1 MADLPS
7 ISSDQERP
15 INEEVDSTQTGD
27 EENQTLGINPNP
39 STSTSTSSAAML
51 SEMKQKRRARAYGS
65 HDTPNSPDDTDVPD
79 VADTESRHSAT
90 TSSTNEHKVTKNEN
104 DEEGPENEE
113 ASDEDSVATVDAECN
128 VDMFGVDDLEQAQS
142 DDGNDSDLDA
152 DADADLAVGNGD
164 SDPDD
169 DEPDSESKGE
179 SNNGDEEN
187 NDETDMAQSNSNSD
201 MEDNFQ
207 VAADEHDEEEESLVE
222 DFTQKEELETDGLL
236 PSQASSVDNNK
247 PSSSLSDDDS
257 DNESTKSAT
266 RSINGEMEETAPL
279 KSPESPPLGSEPLN
293 ETKLETNV
301 PVSPNKEK
309 VTDEDVLDTVDVL
322 FSEADI
328 KNITVKDI
336 IDSLQDLF
344 QIKLKKKMKKQIKQR
359 LVSLVNEQIAS
370 QANEG
375 SNESNNDDHD
385 GDDNNDEEDAAS
397 EGSEDGNNS
406 EYSQDSD
413 DEDDSTSNTKNR
425 RKKSSTS
432 KSKSR
437 PKRTPKKRKPS
448 HLKIHNESLRKRQIA
463 QAKIRAEEM
472 QQRQQNKMSEVD
484 RNRAQAIAKRL
495 QTDSEEMR
503 FKRTEDRIGLLK
515 ILEEKRLMLL
525 NASDIDVDA
534 NDNSDEKKFTPA
546 KDNQTAT
553 SDSKSE
559 KVPDFGKKLEMET
572 EIDDCS
578 MPETNKPKGN
588 IDEEVD
594 SGSESEYGSGS
605 DSDSDD
611 ELEFIS
617 SDGNPAKALPAPN
630 KQATATTVRRNS
642 PKSVIA
648 YFKNNEIAGGDER
661 KPIAAKNMFKNPR
674 ASLRNALKAKQYE
687 QGNTWLAR

>member
-15 INEEVDSTQTGD
+15 INGEVDSTRTGD
-27 EENQTLGINPNP
+27 EENQTVGINPNS
-39 STSTSTSSAAML
+39 STSMSTSSATML

-65 HDTPNSPDDTDVPD
+65 HDTPNSPDATDDTDVPD

-90 TSSTNEHKVTKNEN
+90 TTSSTNEHEVTKHEH
-104 DEEGPENEE
+104 EEGPENEE

-142 DDGNDSDLDA
+142 HDGNDSDLDA
-152 DADADLAVGNGD
+152 DADLAVGNDD

-169 DEPDSESKGE
+169 DELDSESKGE
-179 SNNGDEEN
+179 STSESNNGD
-187 NDETDMAQSNSNSD
+187 DETDMAQSNSNSD
-201 MEDNFQ
+201 MEENFQ
-207 VAADEHDEEEESLVE
+207 EAADEHDEEEESLIE
-222 DFTQKEELETDGLL
+222 DFTQKEEMETDGLL
-236 PSQASSVDNNK
+236 PSQASSVDNDK
-247 PSSSLSDDDS
+247 TSSSLSDDDS

-293 ETKLETNV
+293 ETKLETKV

-328 KNITVKDI
+328 ENITVKDI

-344 QIKLKKKMKKQIKQR
+344 QIKLEKKMKKQIKQR

-375 SNESNNDDHD
+375 SNDSNNDDND

-503 FKRTEDRIGLLK
+503 FKRMEDRIGLLK
-515 ILEEKRLMLL
+515 LLEEKRLMLL
-525 NASDIDVDA
+525 NTSDVDV
-534 NDNSDEKKFTPA
+534 NDNSDEKKVTPA

-559 KVPDFGKKLEMET
+559 MVPDSGKKIEMET
-572 EIDDCS
+572 ENDDCS

-630 KQATATTVRRNS
+630 KQATATTARRNS